1 MIKNS
6 KLSFL
11 EKVMLGRNIFS
22 HVDCGSNRNCLED
35 NYFKVVQ
42 TVATKYAPQ
51 SIDCM
56 LIRSSAGRRS
66 SRVQSNKGNNTLK
79 YFEPEVI
86 TQAIDYPM
94 AYLLCG
100 NYCDRNYHVNER
112 LNPKHPQLMDC
123 SSSLN
128 VRGWAVKLVFDYLLT
143 LNKKVSLRIGVEK
156 NIGRVICKLISTP
169 KSFNMVQARK
179 ETLDHVSVREKCL
192 NYSCPNE
199 FSVVGIYKAILKTK
213 ILSSL
218 MHLTVNYKYRV
229 FTYVS
234 SKLNLNS
241 YTTNPSVSYIS
252 GVVNPERREIVGCAT
267 WWLTGLSS
275 LNG

>member
-22 HVDCGSNRNCLED
+22 HLDCGSNRNCLED

-51 SIDCM
+51 S
-56 LIRSSAGRRS
+56 
-66 SRVQSNKGNNTLK
+66 NKGNNTLK

-86 TQAIDYPM
+86 SQAIDYPM

-100 NYCDRNYHVNER
+100 SYFNCVSYFNYHVNER

-169 KSFNMVQARK
+169 KSFSMVQARK

-234 SKLNLNS
+234 SKLKLNTVPCIVRELWLFAS
-241 YTTNPSVSYIS
+241 MTSLAQLTDHK
-252 GVVNPERREIVGCAT
+252 ERQGINFIG
-267 WWLTGLSS
+267 
-275 LNG
+275 